1 MHSIELIDDDLNAP
15 DVVRRAAGKHVIG
28 ALRMVEKTTLSVPKK
43 RGRPKGSKNKPKA
56 ESEPQKKRTKA
67 RCSACGQVGHTK
79 LNKRCPMRANETAAT
94 ESSTD
99 AGNGIEL
106 TSAGTL
112 LLHKQNAD

>member
-1 MHSIELIDDDLNAP
+1 M
-15 DVVRRAAGKHVIG
+15 IG

-79 LNKRCPMRANETAAT
+79 LNKRCPMRANDNAAAAAVV
-94 ESSTD
+94 SSTD
-99 AGNGIEL
+99 TGNGIEL

-112 LLHKQNAD
+112 LLYKQNAD